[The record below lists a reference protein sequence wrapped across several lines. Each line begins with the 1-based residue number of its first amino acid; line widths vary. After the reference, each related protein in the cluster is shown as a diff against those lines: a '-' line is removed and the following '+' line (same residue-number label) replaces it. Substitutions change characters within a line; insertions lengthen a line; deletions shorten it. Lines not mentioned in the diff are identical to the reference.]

1 MISLDTAGIGLIRC
15 LMHIAKVPNRNA
27 RPSYLLR
34 ETYREDGKVK
44 NRTLA
49 NFSKLPV
56 ERIETLRAALRGD
69 PLAPIGETGFEI
81 RRSLPHGHVL
91 AALSVARRIGL
102 EDLLPRRAPQHRR
115 DLALALIV
123 ARLLDP
129 AAKLAT
135 ARMLDSATAS
145 HSLGEMLSLS
155 SVTAREI
162 YATLDWLGSE
172 QTFIENQL
180 ARRHLRNGALVLY
193 DVTSTYLEGRCC
205 PLARH
210 GYSRDSRGDRP
221 QLVIGLLCAADGCPV
236 AVEVFEGNT
245 ADPATVASQISKLKQ
260 RFRLRHVVMVGDR
273 GMLTSARIEQA
284 LRPAGLDWITAL
296 RGPAIQQLAQAGTLQ
311 FSLFDTRDMAE
322 ISSPDYPG
330 ERLVVCKNPL
340 LAEERRRKRD
350 ELLALTE
357 AGLRKVQARVTRE
370 KNPLRGAGEIGKA
383 VGAVLDKRK
392 MAKHFEHII
401 TDASFTFA
409 RKQDAIAEE
418 ARFDGFYV
426 LRTSLSAAQID
437 TAGTVRAYK
446 SLAQVERAFRCMKTI
461 DLELRPVFH
470 WTAPRVRAHVLLCM
484 LAYYLEWHMRQ
495 SLAPMLFDDHD
506 RAAAEAERTSPVA
519 KAKVS
524 KAAQRKASTQR
535 VDAGDGETQPVHSF
549 RTLLA
554 DLETLTRNT
563 VCFGGQKMLTVQATA
578 TPVQRRAL
586 NLLGVAS
593 AAA

>member
-1 MISLDTAGIGLIRC
+1 
-15 LMHIAKVPNRNA
+15 MHIAKVPNRNA

-49 NFSKLPV
+49 NLSKLPV

-102 EDLLPRRAPQHRR
+102 EDLLPHRAPQHRR

-145 HSLGEMLSLS
+145 HSLGEMLSLG

-210 GYSRDSRGDRP
+210 GYSRDSRSDRP
-221 QLVIGLLCAADGCPV
+221 QLVIGLRCAADGCPL

-245 ADPATVASQISKLKQ
+245 ADPATVAAQIIRLKQ

-296 RGPAIQQLAQAGTLQ
+296 RGPAIRQLAQAGTLQ

-322 ISSPDYPG
+322 VSSPDYPG

-350 ELLALTE
+350 ELLALSE
-357 AGLRKVQARVTRE
+357 ADLRKVQARVTRE

-383 VGAVLDKRK
+383 VGAVLGKRK

-524 KAAQRKASTQR
+524 KAAQRKASSQR

-554 DLETLTRNT
+554 DLGTLTRNT